1 MTIISFFIILSYV
14 ALIGSFAY
22 GFHKVP
28 TFKNQTTAHKTTF
41 SIIIPFRNEAEN
53 LPQLLDSIKQLQ
65 YPSNLFEVLLVNDD
79 SEDDSVDII
88 NNFITSSS
96 LPVTLL
102 NNNRMSPSPK
112 KDAISTAI
120 TKANN
125 EWIITT
131 DADCILPQLWLNT
144 FDAFIQENKVECIV
158 APVKYISQ
166 NNFLNTFQILDI
178 LSLQGATIGGFGIN
192 KPFLCN
198 GANFAY
204 KKTLFKALNGF
215 EGNNQT
221 ASGDDIF
228 FLEKT
233 VKHNAKSVAYLK
245 SKTIVINTNA
255 QPSWKSLISQRIR
268 WAAKTSRYN
277 NWFGKLTGSIVLLT
291 NLFIVLAYSFTLM
304 GTMTSQTLVYL
315 LMIKFSI
322 DLYLINKTA
331 QFFNQREV
339 MKFYVFGFIVYPFFC
354 VYVALASM
362 VSTYQWK
369 GRTFKT

>member
-28 TFKNQTTAHKTTF
+28 TFKNRNTAAKTTF

-53 LPQLLDSIKQLQ
+53 LPQLLDSIKQLH

-79 SEDDSVDII
+79 SEDDSVNII

-102 NNNRMSPSPK
+102 NNNRVSPSPK

-120 TKANN
+120 TKANY

-204 KKTLFKALNGF
+204 KKKLFNALKGF

-228 FLEKT
+228 LLEKV
-233 VKHNAKSVAYLK
+233 VKHNAGSVAYLK
-245 SKTIVINTNA
+245 SETAVINTNA
-255 QPSWKSLISQRIR
+255 QPTWNSLISQRIR

-304 GTMTSQTLVYL
+304 GTMTSQTLIYL

-339 MKFYVFGFIVYPFFC
+339 MKFYVFGFIVYPLFS
-354 VYVALASM
+354 VYVALVSM